1 MSSTT
6 EKIWWKIRKLK
17 DEYFT
22 IAEIIQIL
30 WIWKKKWKSYI
41 FCVNFRISAFLKFVK
56 HNKSKNIKEKNK
68 KIHYFIFILGTLK
81 KKKTLL
87 FHIRNGAHENTER
100 GGFTILSL
108 LLVLQ
113 IRRISGKKGKNIYI
127 TKCYSVKLFESR
139 VESCKIFLFTLE
151 QFRPF
156 KYHK

>member
-6 EKIWWKIRKLK
+6 EKIWWKVRKLK

-41 FCVNFRISAFLKFVK
+41 FCVFTISAFLKFVK

-68 KIHYFIFILGTLK
+68 KIHYFIFILSTLEK
-81 KKKTLL
+81 KKLL
-87 FHIRNGAHENTER
+87 FHIRNGAHENTEE
-100 GGFTILSL
+100 
-108 LLVLQ
+108 
-113 IRRISGKKGKNIYI
+113 RRIYYFVITSGPTNPKNLRKKGKNIYI
-127 TKCYSVKLFESR
+127 TICYSVKLFESR

-151 QFRPF
+151 QFWPF